1 MNITHAAIT
10 ERVSLPLTVTG
21 IEMLFA
27 CVVLLLIFPR
37 TLHYGN
43 WSDVLTWGSTMPL
56 LFAFGIGFNMLA
68 LRHTGVSHTL
78 MIRYVFPFV
87 TLLVESI
94 FTERLPIDVAS
105 LLSIMLSAVGVTLF
119 MFTGEGISGEGV
131 LYIILNSLSVIS
143 EQLIQRWLIAV
154 RPVDISFSGL
164 MLLNNGI
171 GALIIGLMLLAFG
184 EHERWGKMA
193 SWPMVNWWLIA
204 VCSAIRTIIPDLA
217 TSSCSNVVSG
227 GMHLGHSHWL
237 DRSSLRTV
245 RSIPQLMPFRPAAHP
260 LHQALLR
267 YVSATMMLQLS
278 NLDKALVIFG
288 SISFFVFGGV
298 RRSAALKRTFLLPP
312 LHFLPTDCAAHSAS
326 HSHNAAQLL
335 YVLARTRLTEVER
348 VRQENM
354 KAGNP
359 AGDEIERRGILFRL
373 MSAVIFARLDT

>member
-1 MNITHAAIT
+1 MGSIASSAPARALRWQSGWHAPLSAAVLYVATSIAMNITHAAIT

-143 EQLIQRWLIAV
+143 EQVARRAGPFPADCLTPPICVA
-154 RPVDISFSGL
+154 DT
-164 MLLNNGI
+164 
-171 GALIIGLMLLAFG
+171 
-184 EHERWGKMA
+184 KMA
-193 SWPMVNWWLIA
+193 YS
-204 VCSAIRTIIPDLA
+204 C
-217 TSSCSNVVSG
+217 SSCRYLVLWFDAPKQR
-227 GMHLGHSHWL
+227 HRCAHHW
-237 DRSSLRTV
+237 
-245 RSIPQLMPFRPAAHP
+245 A
-260 LHQALLR
+260 
-267 YVSATMMLQLS
+267 
-278 NLDKALVIFG
+278 N
-288 SISFFVFGGV
+288 
-298 RRSAALKRTFLLPP
+298 
-312 LHFLPTDCAAHSAS
+312 AS
-326 HSHNAAQLL
+326 CIWRA
-335 YVLARTRLTEVER
+335 
-348 VRQENM
+348 
-354 KAGNP
+354 
-359 AGDEIERRGILFRL
+359 
-373 MSAVIFARLDT
+373 